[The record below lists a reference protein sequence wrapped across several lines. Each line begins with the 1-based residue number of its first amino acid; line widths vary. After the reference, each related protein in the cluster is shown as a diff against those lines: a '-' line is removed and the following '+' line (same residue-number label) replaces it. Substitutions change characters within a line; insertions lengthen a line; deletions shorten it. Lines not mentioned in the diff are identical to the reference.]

1 MTRGDASGVAARAAV
16 FCAVVLVALAAM
28 TVTGAQAQVEPVP
41 EPAVRPE
48 RLIGE
53 PAGPPLSGSEL
64 DLATEELSS
73 IIRCPVCQALSVNN
87 SPSLSA
93 IAMKE
98 EVRDLL
104 ARGYTEDQVLL
115 YFEQAYGEFIR
126 LEPKA
131 RGFNLVVWLAPV
143 LALLIGTALVVWR
156 VRGKAPVEPAA
167 ATVTPTANNELD
179 PYLERVRREVEG

>member
-1 MTRGDASGVAARAAV
+1 MSRSLAW
-16 FCAVVLVALAAM
+16 ALALGMAAL
-28 TVTGAQAQVEPVP
+28 GAAAQVEPLP

-48 RLIGE
+48 QLIGE
-53 PAGPPLSGSEL
+53 PAGPPLEGAEL
-64 DLATEELSS
+64 DRVTEELSS
-73 IIRCPVCQALSVNN
+73 IMRCPVCQALSVAD

-104 ARGYTEDQVLL
+104 ARGYSEDQVMR

-131 RGFNLVVWLAPV
+131 RGFNLVVWLAP
-143 LALLIGTALVVWR
+143 ALGLLVGLGLIAR
-156 VRGKAPVEPAA
+156 RIRARRPAPAAPAA
-167 ATVTPTANNELD
+167 APGADLE
-179 PYLERVRREVEG
+179 PYLERVRREVGS

>member
-1 MTRGDASGVAARAAV
+1 MRWLRTLVATGLVAAMSTAAV
-16 FCAVVLVALAAM
+16 
-28 TVTGAQAQVEPVP
+28 AQLEPPP

-53 PAGPPLSGSEL
+53 PAGAPLTGAEL
-64 DLATEELSS
+64 ERRTEELSS
-73 IIRCPVCQALSVNN
+73 IMRCPVCQALSVAD

-104 ARGYTEDQVLL
+104 ARGYTEDQVLR

-126 LEPKA
+126 LEPRA
-131 RGFNLVVWLAPV
+131 RGFNLVVWLAPGLGLLV
-143 LALLIGTALVVWR
+143 GVGLLAARL
-156 VRGKAPVEPAA
+156 RGRRAAAPAA
-167 ATVTPTANNELD
+167 VAADDDLA
-179 PYLERVRREVEG
+179 PYLERVRREVAG